1 MRSEPE
7 ETKKDTREMGSG
19 LFEEAMGPG
28 SSLAH
33 LYRGEIHRMTLW
45 RERLDRTTNWGVI
58 AMAAILTW
66 AFSSETNPHYI
77 ILIGMAMVSVFL
89 FIEAHRY
96 RSYDIWRSRV
106 RLLQEN
112 VFAYALD
119 ESQGIKD
126 ADWAEKLG
134 RDYRDPR
141 MKITFEE
148 AVAHRLRRVYL
159 PLLLVLLVA
168 WVVRV
173 TAFVDQ
179 PWTSTAAVGR
189 VPGTAVVSMVAVGYL
204 ALLIVAFRPR
214 TWRSK
219 GELRKR
225 DLREA

>member
-1 MRSEPE
+1 MGTEPKQGN
-7 ETKKDTREMGSG
+7 TDADEMGAG
-19 LFEEAMGPG
+19 LFEEDMGPG

-77 ILIGMAMVSVFL
+77 ILIGMVMLSIFL

-106 RLLQEN
+106 RILQEN

-141 MKITFEE
+141 LKITFEE
-148 AVAHRLRRVYL
+148 AVAHRLRRVYM
-159 PLLLVLLVA
+159 PLMLVLLVA
-168 WVVRV
+168 WVVRI

-179 PWTSTAAVGR
+179 PWTSTAAVGD
-189 VPGTAVVSMVAVGYL
+189 VSGAFVVSGVALAYL
-204 ALLIVAFRPR
+204 ALLAVAFRPR

-225 DLREA
+225 DLRET